1 MRARLESASRA
12 RDEHG
17 VRGAVHVVP
26 IADPAECAPG
36 LRALLAGDV
45 APTALIAG
53 NDWMTA
59 PLLGAVQELGLA
71 IPEDVSVVAYGD
83 SRWAAAYRPPL
94 SVIRYDYREEG
105 ETLASRLLAR
115 LGEAADAAASARG
128 LVPDEFLERG
138 STGVPRT
145 RHGAREQA

>member
-1 MRARLESASRA
+1 
-12 RDEHG
+12 
-17 VRGAVHVVP
+17 
-26 IADPAECAPG
+26 
-36 LRALLAGDV
+36 
-45 APTALIAG
+45 
-53 NDWMTA
+53 
-59 PLLGAVQELGLA
+59 
-71 IPEDVSVVAYGD
+71 
-83 SRWAAAYRPPL
+83 
-94 SVIRYDYREEG
+94 VIRYDYREEG